1 MTAIRPPAPDRPAR
15 RGAPRAVRAVA
26 EALLR
31 DGPAAGRGSVDAATR
46 TGSIET
52 VDAVV
57 ALPLRNE
64 AELIGPML
72 AALEEASVRSDLSC
86 GLVAVANDTTDGSAD
101 AIRRWAERTGHPA
114 AVCEVRLDPAVRGA
128 PHARRLA
135 MDLAAELAPA
145 AVLLTTDA
153 DCCVGPDWVA
163 RNAAWLAD
171 GAVLVC
177 GAVDTDPAEIAALP
191 GLVEACGVAESRLYG
206 LLEARWRELVP
217 DGSRRFVQRAM
228 GASLALRVSDYR
240 KLGGLPTP
248 RSSEDRAL
256 ATECRLR
263 GLRIETPEDVRVT
276 ASCRLVGRAE
286 GGMAG
291 ALLDRTR
298 SPDPE
303 CDEALVPWPV
313 LEARAA
319 AWREI
324 HAAGAEDP
332 HGTFE
337 EACLQRPGLVAERMR
352 LTAVQEALAAVDA
365 E

>member
-1 MTAIRPPAPDRPAR
+1 MA
-15 RGAPRAVRAVA
+15 
-26 EALLR
+26 
-31 DGPAAGRGSVDAATR
+31 
-46 TGSIET
+46 
-52 VDAVV
+52 AVV

-72 AALEEASVRSDLSC
+72 AALEASIGRTDLAC
-86 GLVAVANDTTDGSAD
+86 GLVAVANDTAD
-101 AIRRWAERTGHPA
+101 ESPGVIRGWAERTGHAA
-114 AVCEVRLDPAVRGA
+114 AVCEVRLDPEVRGA

-135 MDLAAELAPA
+135 MDLAARLAPDA
-145 AVLLTTDA
+145 LLLTTDA
-153 DCCVGPDWVA
+153 DCRVGADWISG
-163 RNAAWLAD
+163 NATWLAD

-177 GAVDTDPAEIAALP
+177 GAVDTDEAEIAALP
-191 GLVEACGVAESRLYG
+191 GLVEACGVAESRLYR

-228 GASLALRVSDYR
+228 GASIALRASDYLE
-240 KLGGLPTP
+240 LGGLPTP

-256 ATECRLR
+256 ATEVRLR
-263 GLRIETPEDVRVT
+263 GRRIETPEDVRVV
-276 ASCRLVGRAE
+276 ASCRLLGRAE

-324 HAAGAEDP
+324 HASGVADP
-332 HGTFE
+332 HGVFE
-337 EACLQRPGLVAERMR
+337 RACDVRPGLVAERMR
-352 LTAVQEALAAVDA
+352 LSAVRAALEAVDA
-365 E
+365 G